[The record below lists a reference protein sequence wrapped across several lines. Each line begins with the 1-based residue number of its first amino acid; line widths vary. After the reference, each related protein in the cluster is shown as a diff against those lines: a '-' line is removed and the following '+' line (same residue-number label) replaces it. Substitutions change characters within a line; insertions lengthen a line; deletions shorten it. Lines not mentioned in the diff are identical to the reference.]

1 MRRVWLRAGGLAL
14 AAIGIVAGLT
24 VYFSAEA
31 VPPCLVSGVAEW
43 KAPTAGAHRYEV
55 VFPDRAACF
64 FAIDDAHKLVGALRL
79 PEAKGISFAAP
90 LLDDVALR
98 TESGVFRLDVT
109 GTGTMRRGGLA
120 PFPSDIVV
128 VTDDRRRLM
137 YVTRRGF
144 LGFRVLDLRT
154 ATALYD
160 VAFKGVKWT
169 PSSGPDPPAHGLWLQ
184 PPNRQQLWALDAPNR
199 LVRVYDV
206 SRLPQRP
213 PRQVA
218 EVPLSNPLSG
228 DESPCSLACNRIGSL
243 QGTADGSYLYVGDV
257 GDVIDTAKREV
268 LTNLEALHNSRVH
281 LEVDFSDGR
290 PSYPGS
296 HR

>member
-1 MRRVWLRAGGLAL
+1 MRRVWLRAVALAL
-14 AAIGIVAGLT
+14 AAIGVVAALT
-24 VYFSAEA
+24 VYFSSETL
-31 VPPCLVSGVAEW
+31 PPCLVSGVATW
-43 KAPTAGAHRYEV
+43 KAPTAGTHRYEV

-64 FAIDDAHKLVGALRL
+64 FAIDDGNKLVGALRL

-90 LLDDVALR
+90 LLGDIALR
-98 TESGVFRLDVT
+98 TESGVFLLNPST
-109 GTGTMRRGGLA
+109 GTLRRGGLA
-120 PFPSDIVV
+120 PFPSDILA
-128 VTDDRRRLM
+128 VTDDQRGLM

-160 VAFKGVKWT
+160 VSFKGVKWT
-169 PSSGPDPPAHGLWLQ
+169 PGSGLDPPAHGLSLQ
-184 PPNRQQLWALDAPNR
+184 QPNQRRLWVLDAPNGV
-199 LVRVYDV
+199 VRAYDV

-218 EVPLSNPLSG
+218 EIPLSNPLSG
-228 DESPCSLACNRIGSL
+228 DESPCSQACRRIGSL

-257 GDVIDTAKREV
+257 GDVIDTAKGEV

-290 PSYPGS
+290 PSYPDS

>member
-1 MRRVWLRAGGLAL
+1 MKRLWLRSGALAL
-14 AAIGIVAGLT
+14 AAAAVVAALT
-24 VYFSAEA
+24 VYFSSET
-31 VPPCLVSGVAEW
+31 VPPCLVSGVATW
-43 KAPTAGAHRYEV
+43 QAPTAGAHRYEV

-64 FAIDDAHKLVGALRL
+64 FAIDDGNKLVGALRL

-90 LLDDVALR
+90 LLGDIALR
-98 TESGVFRLDVT
+98 TESGVFLLNPST
-109 GTGTMRRGGLA
+109 GTLRRGGLA
-120 PFPSDIVV
+120 PFPSDILA
-128 VTDDRRRLM
+128 VTDDQRGLM

-160 VAFKGVKWT
+160 VSFKGVKWT
-169 PSSGPDPPAHGLWLQ
+169 PGSGLDPPAHGLSLQ
-184 PPNRQQLWALDAPNR
+184 QPDRRRLWVLDAPNGV
-199 LVRVYDV
+199 VRAYDV
-206 SRLPQRP
+206 SGLPQRP

-218 EVPLSNPLSG
+218 EIPLSNPLTG
-228 DESPCSLACNRIGSL
+228 DESPCSQACRRIGSL

-268 LTNLEALHNSRVH
+268 LANLEALHNSRVH

-290 PSYPGS
+290 PSYPDS

>member
-1 MRRVWLRAGGLAL
+1 MKRVWLRAVALAL
-14 AAIGIVAGLT
+14 GALGLVAALT
-24 VYFSAEA
+24 VYFSSET
-31 VPPCLVSGVAEW
+31 VPPCLVSGVGTW
-43 KAPTAGAHRYEV
+43 KAPTAGTHRYEV

-64 FAIDDAHKLVGALRL
+64 FAIDDGQKLVGALRL

-90 LLDDVALR
+90 LLGDIALR
-98 TESGVFRLDVT
+98 TESGVFRFDPRT
-109 GTGTMRRGGLA
+109 GTLRRGGLA
-120 PFPSDIVV
+120 PFPSDILA
-128 VTDDRRRLM
+128 VTDDQRGFM

-160 VAFKGVKWT
+160 ISFKGVKWT
-169 PSSGPDPPAHGLWLQ
+169 PASGPNPPAHGLSLQ
-184 PPNRQQLWALDAPNR
+184 LSNRQRLWVLDAPNGV
-199 LVRVYDV
+199 VRAYDV

-213 PRQVA
+213 PREVA
-218 EVPLSNPLSG
+218 EIPLSKPLTG
-228 DESPCSLACNRIGSL
+228 DENPCSRACRRIGSL

-268 LTNLEALHNSRVH
+268 VANLEALHNSRVH

-290 PSYPGS
+290 PSYPDS

>member
-1 MRRVWLRAGGLAL
+1 VRCVRLRAGVLAL
-14 AAIGIVAGLT
+14 VALGVVAALT
-24 VYFSAEA
+24 VYFSSETL
-31 VPPCLVSGVAEW
+31 PPCLVSSATAW

-64 FAIDDAHKLVGALRL
+64 FAIDDGHKLAGALRL
-79 PEAKGISFAAP
+79 PEAKAISFAAP

-98 TESGVFRLDVT
+98 TESGVFLLDLRT
-109 GTGTMRRGGLA
+109 GKLRRGGLA
-120 PFPSDIVV
+120 PFPSDILV
-128 VTDDRRRLM
+128 VTDDQRGLM

-160 VAFKGVKWT
+160 VSFKGVKWT
-169 PSSGPDPPAHGLWLQ
+169 PKSGLDPPAHGLSLQ
-184 PPNRQQLWALDAPNR
+184 PDRQELWVLDAPNG

-218 EVPLSNPLSG
+218 EIPLSKPLTG
-228 DESPCSLACNRIGSL
+228 DENPCSHACRRIGSL
-243 QGTADGSYLYVGDV
+243 QGTSDGSYVYVGDV

-281 LEVDFSDGR
+281 LEVDFSGGR
-290 PSYPGS
+290 PSFPDS

>member
-1 MRRVWLRAGGLAL
+1 MRRVWLRAVALAL
-14 AAIGIVAGLT
+14 AAIGVVAALT
-24 VYFSAEA
+24 VYFSSET
-31 VPPCLVSGVAEW
+31 VPPCLVSGAATW
-43 KAPTAGAHRYEV
+43 KAPTAGTHRYEV

-64 FAIDDAHKLVGALRL
+64 FAIDDEHKLVGALRL
-79 PEAKGISFAAP
+79 PDARGVSFAAP
-90 LLDDVALR
+90 LLGDIALR
-98 TESGVFRLDVT
+98 TESGVFLLNPST
-109 GTGTMRRGGLA
+109 GTLRRGGLA
-120 PFPSDIVV
+120 PFPSDNLA
-128 VTDDRRRLM
+128 VTDDQRGLM

-160 VAFKGVKWT
+160 VSFKGVKWT
-169 PSSGPDPPAHGLWLQ
+169 PGSGLDPPAHGLSLQ
-184 PPNRQQLWALDAPNR
+184 QPKRRRLWVLDSPNGV
-199 LVRVYDV
+199 VRAYDV

-218 EVPLSNPLSG
+218 EIPLSNPLTG
-228 DESPCSLACNRIGSL
+228 DESPCSQACGRIGSL

-268 LTNLEALHNSRVH
+268 RTNLEALHNSRVH

-290 PSYPGS
+290 PSYPDS